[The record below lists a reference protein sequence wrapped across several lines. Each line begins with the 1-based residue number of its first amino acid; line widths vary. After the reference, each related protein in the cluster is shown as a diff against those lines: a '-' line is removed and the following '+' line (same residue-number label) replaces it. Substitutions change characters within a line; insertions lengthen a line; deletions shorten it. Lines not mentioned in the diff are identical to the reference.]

1 MKYAKIKN
9 RKKCIRTIFQLIFC
23 FSVVVLVSLYLLFP
37 KEYKEADK
45 SKWNQKEGF
54 IALSY
59 VGVSRNDN
67 HILVSKKKLDSH
79 LKALYEAGYVTIG
92 IDDILNF
99 YNNNTPLPE
108 KALFLTFEDG
118 RKDSMIFAQPILEK
132 YNFKATMLNY
142 AGNVVNKDR
151 LFLKGKDLQELD
163 KNSYWEIGTNGY
175 RFSYINVVEKDI
187 EEYEDKDN
195 DGKFNKKK
203 FDYTHYL
210 MDYLRDVDGV
220 PTESKEEMEERIN
233 WDYDK
238 MNEIY
243 TESLGYNPKAY
254 MIMHANKINGN
265 INEAVEAINLENIYK
280 YFNILF
286 NREGSC
292 YNTYSDSIYDLTRMQ
307 VGSDWS
313 VNKLLMEIESWTDSK
328 SPYVTGDKDSSSRW
342 STNSGVLES
351 KEEKII
357 LTSPKN
363 QKAFSYLKGSDNW
376 RDIDLSVYLSGREFG
391 TQSIYLRYDN
401 ADNYIKLSLSEN
413 RISIIEKVNGFESI
427 LYSGPMPDI
436 DKLPQTDDRFDK
448 DRINGNEIENRPIED
463 IKLDDFNLKNQY
475 DKVFKTQES
484 DMEAPVSW
492 KLDIKIRDNT
502 LTVTVGTDVLV
513 DNIEFNS
520 SIKQGGI
527 AIECFGNNG
536 VIYDGIYNELTI
548 TPIIEE

>member
-23 FSVVVLVSLYLLFP
+23 FSVVVLVSIYLLFP

-59 VGVSRNDN
+59 VGVARKDN
-67 HILVSKKKLDSH
+67 HNLVSKERLDSH

-92 IDDILNF
+92 VDDILNF
-99 YNNNTPLPE
+99 YNKKAPLPE

-151 LFLKGKDLQELD
+151 LFLKGKDLQDLD
-163 KNSYWEIGTNGY
+163 ENSYWEIGTNGY

-195 DGKFNKKK
+195 DGKLNKKK

-220 PTESKEEMEERIN
+220 PTETKEEMRDRIN

-265 INEAVEAINLENIYK
+265 MNEAVETANLENIYK
-280 YFNILF
+280 YFDVLF

-292 YNTYSDSIYDLTRMQ
+292 YNTYSDSVYDLTRMQ

-328 SPYVTGDKDSSSRW
+328 SPFVIGDEDSANRW
-342 STNSGVLES
+342 STNAGVLES

-401 ADNYIKLSLSEN
+401 IDNYIKLNLNEN
-413 RISIIEKVNGFESI
+413 RISIIENINGSERI

-463 IKLDDFNLKNQY
+463 IKLEDFNLKNQY
-475 DKVFKTQES
+475 DKIYKTQES
-484 DMEAPVSW
+484 DMESPVSW
-492 KLDIKIRDNT
+492 KLDIKIRDNN
-502 LTVTVGTDVLV
+502 LTVIVGKDVLV
-513 DNIEFNS
+513 DNMSFSS

-527 AIECFGNNG
+527 AIECIGNNG
-536 VIYDGIYNELTI
+536 VIYDGVYDELTI
-548 TPIIEE
+548 TPIIE

>member
-23 FSVVVLVSLYLLFP
+23 FSVVVLVSIYLLFP

-45 SKWNQKEGF
+45 SKWNQQEGF

-59 VGVSRNDN
+59 VGVARKDN
-67 HILVSKKKLDSH
+67 YNLVSKERLDSH

-92 IDDILNF
+92 VDDILNF
-99 YNNNTPLPE
+99 YNKKAPLPE

-151 LFLKGKDLQELD
+151 LFLKGKDLQDLD
-163 KNSYWEIGTNGY
+163 ENSYWEIGTNGY

-195 DGKFNKKK
+195 DGKLNKKK

-220 PTESKEEMEERIN
+220 PTETREEMRDRIN

-243 TESLGYNPKAY
+243 TENLGYNPKAY
-254 MIMHANKINGN
+254 MIMHANNINGN
-265 INEAVEAINLENIYK
+265 MNEAVETANLENIYK
-280 YFNILF
+280 YFDVLF

-292 YNTYSDSIYDLTRMQ
+292 YNTYSDSVYDLTRMQ

-328 SPYVTGDKDSSSRW
+328 SPFVIGDEDSANRW
-342 STNSGVLES
+342 STNAGVLES

-401 ADNYIKLSLSEN
+401 VDNYIKLNLNEN
-413 RISIIEKVNGFESI
+413 KISIIENINGSESV

-463 IKLDDFNLKNQY
+463 IKLEDFNLKNQY
-475 DKVFKTQES
+475 DKIYKTQES
-484 DMEAPVSW
+484 DMESPVSW
-492 KLDIKIRDNT
+492 KLDIKIRDNN
-502 LTVTVGTDVLV
+502 LTVIVGKDVLV
-513 DNIEFNS
+513 DNMSFSS

-527 AIECFGNNG
+527 AIECVGNNG
-536 VIYDGIYNELTI
+536 VIYDGVYDELTI
-548 TPIIEE
+548 TPIIE